1 MKFAIQELIFG
12 AGMFASL
19 IDLNPACHIP
29 TQCQNSRI
37 YHFQNS
43 NFLRFRIRN
52 AFWKKKNQ
60 IYQFLKVKVKF
71 KGQSKTSSLM
81 FIAITVKILPRS
93 RQKLIS
99 SKISQISKIL
109 KNSLHSFVSIY
120 AVSFS
125 SHSLQQT
132 LFSVSRFRREQCESQ
147 SYSVYTLA
155 AQWAQLVIG
164 RGYNI
169 IPNVELRVGG

>member
-1 MKFAIQELIFG
+1 MVKNFKSQSHNDQGQIQKLIKNIF
-12 AGMFASL
+12 
-19 IDLNPACHIP
+19 INV
-29 TQCQNSRI
+29 
-37 YHFQNS
+37 YS
-43 NFLRFRIRN
+43 NH
-52 AFWKKKNQ
+52 
-60 IYQFLKVKVKF
+60 
-71 KGQSKTSSLM
+71 
-81 FIAITVKILPRS
+81 KILPRS
-93 RQKLIS
+93 IYKLIS

-155 AQWAQLVIG
+155 AQWQQYLTS

-169 IPNVELRVGG
+169 IPNFESQFH

>member
-52 AFWKKKNQ
+52 AFWKKKSNLSIFKSQGQ
-60 IYQFLKVKVKF
+60 IQRSIKNI
-71 KGQSKTSSLM
+71 
-81 FIAITVKILPRS
+81 FINVYSNHKILPRS